1 MPRRARSSPAGS
13 CRRCRSRRPRSAAG
27 SVCAGLPGADRSGRV
42 RRYIG
47 DASMPASLNRL
58 EPFTY
63 GAIAIVGGA
72 LTAGLAYLTSPLVP
86 FAAIAVAAVAIL
98 TAYWPLGTLYL
109 AILTVPFK
117 LVTIDFGG
125 AGLAVAEALF
135 GLSRLGWAP
144 RRVISGSWPVV
155 PSPPGRPYAFLL

>member
-1 MPRRARSSPAGS
+1 
-13 CRRCRSRRPRSAAG
+13 
-27 SVCAGLPGADRSGRV
+27 
-42 RRYIG
+42 
-47 DASMPASLNRL
+47 MPASLNRL

-125 AGLAVAEALF
+125 AGVSVAAALF
-135 GLSRLGWAP
+135 VLRGLRWAA
-144 RRVISGSWPVV
+144 RRGVSGA
-155 PSPPGRPYAFLL
+155 RPFLA